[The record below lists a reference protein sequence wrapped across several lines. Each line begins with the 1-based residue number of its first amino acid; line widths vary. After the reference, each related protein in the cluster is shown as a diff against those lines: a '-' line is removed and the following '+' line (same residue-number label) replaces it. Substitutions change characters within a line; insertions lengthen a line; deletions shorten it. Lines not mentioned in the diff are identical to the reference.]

1 MVTTLKKQLNF
12 PVDIVYT
19 WVDQSDPV
27 WIKKRWDAIS
37 LLSEEQRLSLC
48 RDGIQE
54 RELEPLNQLKFS
66 LRSVSRYAGF
76 IRKIFIV
83 TDDQIPAWLN
93 TAHPKI
99 EIISH
104 RTIFGNE
111 GKLPTFTS
119 HAIESRLHHIPG
131 LSEHFLYLNDDFFLG
146 KTISTDDFFIYHNKS
161 KFFPSP
167 QKIATS
173 APSPDDLGIASAA
186 KQGQALLKK
195 QFKLKVSHYISHIP
209 YPLRRSILFEMEN
222 RFKTEFKKTASH
234 QFRHSRDFSIPA
246 FLFFYYSY
254 ATNRA
259 VPAKI
264 SYMYLDSS
272 LLKFIRK
279 AFFLLIRR
287 YKTFCINGGHRFLK
301 ASRYRHKLLAVL
313 LKLAFP
319 GACEF
324 ETTAVLDADSLK
336 SLNMQGE
343 KRCLFF

>member
-1 MVTTLKKQLNF
+1 MVTTSKKQLNF

-19 WVDQSDPV
+19 WVDQSDPI
-27 WIKKRWDAIS
+27 WIKKRANAIS
-37 LLSEEQRLSLC
+37 LLNEEQRLSLC
-48 RDGIQE
+48 RDCIRE
-54 RELEPLNQLKFS
+54 RELESLNQLKFS
-66 LRSVSRYAGF
+66 LRSVNRYAGF

-83 TDDQIPAWLN
+83 TDDQVPIWLN

-99 EIISH
+99 KIISH

-111 GKLPTFTS
+111 GKLPSFNS

-131 LSEHFLYLNDDFFLG
+131 LSEHFLYLNEDFFFG
-146 KTISTDDFFIYHNKS
+146 KTVSADDFFINHNRS
-161 KFFPSP
+161 KFFSSP
-167 QKIATS
+167 QKIGTS
-173 APSPDDLGIASAA
+173 APSPDDLGISSAA

-195 QFKLKVSHYISHIP
+195 LFKLNVSHYISHIP
-209 YPLRRSILFEMEN
+209 YPLRRSILFEMES
-222 RFKTEFKKTASH
+222 RFKAEFKSTASH

-264 SYMYLDSS
+264 SCMYLDSH
-272 LLKFIRK
+272 LHKFIRK
-279 AFFLLIRR
+279 VFFLLIRR
-287 YKTFCINGGHRFLK
+287 YKTFCINGGHRSLK
-301 ASRYRHKLLAVL
+301 ALQYRHRLLAVL

-319 GACEF
+319 SACEF

-336 SLNMQGE
+336 P
-343 KRCLFF
+343 